1 MVLNLVYVDL
11 LPCTA
16 VVLEYSSCVYTAVVI
31 SCLIGRF
38 ISRMKARFRSG
49 RLDQT

>member
-1 MVLNLVYVDL
+1 MNTLSALRTKPLY
-11 LPCTA
+11 
-16 VVLEYSSCVYTAVVI
+16 SCVYTAVVI